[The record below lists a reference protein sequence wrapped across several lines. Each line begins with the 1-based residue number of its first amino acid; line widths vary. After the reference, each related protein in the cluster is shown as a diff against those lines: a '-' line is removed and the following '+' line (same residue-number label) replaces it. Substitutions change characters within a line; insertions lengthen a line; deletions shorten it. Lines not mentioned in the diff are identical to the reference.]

1 MSILIFVCAIWN
13 TTLNSRSINSPA
25 YLTSISGQLLGI
37 PVWIY
42 PKKLS
47 SWSCSY
53 PKFVLP
59 SAIPFSVSGNSFL
72 PVYYAKILDSP
83 FTSLSLII
91 THQFGYQI
99 LWAPLS
105 KYIQN
110 PNNSLISLTASNL
123 VQVTIIPFLDYFS
136 WLPPLYLSL
145 IFVGHNILN
154 ISASV
159 GELLK
164 IKIKPI
170 NILQGLSISLRV
182 KNQSPFIAYK
192 GLVDF
197 WLHLFYPLV
206 LAQSM
211 PAMPCSFS
219 RIWTCCFLFWK
230 VFLPDIYPY
239 GWLPYLL

>member
-1 MSILIFVCAIWN
+1 MRILIFVSAIWN
-13 TTLNSRSINSPA
+13 SPLNSRSINSPA
-25 YLTSISGQLLGI
+25 YLTSISGQTLGI
-37 PVWIY
+37 PVWLY

-53 PKFVLP
+53 CKFVLP

-83 FTSLSLII
+83 FTSLSFII
-91 THQFGYQI
+91 PHQIGYQI

-123 VQVTIIPFLDYFS
+123 VQVTIIPFLGYFS

-145 IFVGHNILN
+145 IFVGHNIILN
-154 ISASV
+154 IPASV

-164 IKIKPI
+164 IKIKPD
-170 NILQGLSISLRV
+170 QHPPGAFHLSQSEKPEPLHSL
-182 KNQSPFIAYK
+182 
-192 GLVDF
+192 
-197 WLHLFYPLV
+197 
-206 LAQSM
+206 
-211 PAMPCSFS
+211 
-219 RIWTCCFLFWK
+219 
-230 VFLPDIYPY
+230 
-239 GWLPYLL
+239 